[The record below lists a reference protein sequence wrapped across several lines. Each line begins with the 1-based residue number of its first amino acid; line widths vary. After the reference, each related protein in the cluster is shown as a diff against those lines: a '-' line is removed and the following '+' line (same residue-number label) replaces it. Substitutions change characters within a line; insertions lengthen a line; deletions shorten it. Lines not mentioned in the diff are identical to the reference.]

1 MASEAEANFNW
12 KWILALGKC
21 IFEYMCQIFI
31 TERDV
36 PVSRL
41 PAVTFPDTSQPV
53 INPVFFPVLASN
65 QRLPKLQ
72 IFFISGRFLMGSALA
87 DNQKIVHKIISWI
100 NSCHKKKT
108 LLTKI
113 ELGVGG
119 YQCLTRECAV
129 HQPNL
134 HKVHD
139 NPSRGAYFT
148 NLQHTWHMTK
158 ARLSAAFQRSC
169 QSTHLFCNNTRMF

>member
-53 INPVFFPVLASN
+53 INPVFFPVVASN

-72 IFFISGRFLMGSALA
+72 IFFISGRFLMGSAQA
-87 DNQKIVHKIISWI
+87 DNQKMYIKSYNDQILGKKRKHCSPNRASWESRIS
-100 NSCHKKKT
+100 SALKGLC
-108 LLTKI
+108 
-113 ELGVGG
+113 
-119 YQCLTRECAV
+119 CLW
-129 HQPNL
+129 PNL

-139 NPSRGAYFT
+139 ETPGVHKQT
-148 NLQHTWHMTK
+148 NL
-158 ARLSAAFQRSC
+158 LDDG
-169 QSTHLFCNNTRMF
+169 